1 MRSDPATTGYG
12 AMRMNERIRE
22 TLDPHQ
28 IIRRRE
34 GRKYFGLGLTQ
45 IDEKIKKGEI
55 PKPIALSDSGRAT
68 GWTGRQIIEH
78 QARLVAAAAKQDLV

>member
-1 MRSDPATTGYG
+1 MRSEPVKTGYG
-12 AMRMNERIRE
+12 AKRMKEEVRGG
-22 TLDPHQ
+22 LDPHQ
-28 IIRRRE
+28 IIRRSE
-34 GRKYFGLGLTQ
+34 GRKYFGLGPTQ

-78 QARLVAAAAKQDLV
+78 QARLLAAAAEQDPV